1 MLAVLYRQD
10 EVFHILHKSP
20 AKYSILAEVDSK
32 SNSILHIAAMLEPSA
47 RPNKAPGAALL
58 MQREIQWFKEVENV
72 VHPSTL
78 ERTNKNDQ
86 TPRQLFIESHKE
98 LMKER
103 EKWMKEIANSC
114 TVVAALIVTI
124 MFVAAITVLGGN
136 QQESGLPMFLNVKV
150 FMLFIISDALS
161 LLSASISLL
170 MFLGFTSSSYKAEDF
185 LYSLPK
191 KMMIGISTLIISIA
205 TMMITFCASLFI
217 ILKGKSV
224 IIPVIGLASVPVTLF
239 AWMQLRLLINMIML
253 TYGSRIVDREE
264 KYEV

>member
-10 EVFHILHKSP
+10 EVFRILRKSL

-32 SNSILHIAAMLEPSA
+32 SSSILHIAAMLEPSA

-58 MQREIQWFKEVENV
+58 MQREVQWFKEVENV

-98 LMKER
+98 LMKEG

-114 TVVAALIVTI
+114 TVVATLTVTI
-124 MFVAAITVLGGN
+124 MFVAAITVPGGN

-150 FMLFIISDALS
+150 FMLFIISDVLS

-170 MFLGFTSSSYKAEDF
+170 MFLGFTSSSYKAKDF

-217 ILKGKSV
+217 ILKGKLV

-239 AWMQLRLLINMIML
+239 AWMQLRLLINMIKL